1 MNTLRTYIDIVENL
15 NEEVKWQGSLFN
27 YLFTSLDNG
36 EELIDADSGVFYSP
50 IVSSMMTRLQTTT
63 NMRALHSLGPGNLIN
78 LINAQNK
85 KSKQISAFTIDS
97 EQSLTSRGV
106 WAGSGLIAL
115 VQGDAHV
122 GMAADMES
130 RVDKKGMRLIN
141 IGPASDMSGD
151 IDFDFYNSSDYNSMY
166 SELVAMRA
174 KILAQLNLEMQEESV
189 NEPQYLS
196 GNVKARA
203 IKSFID
209 GMEPIIA
216 KHQNTFN
223 YLFVSHIKNQSQG
236 YEGYTDD
243 YDEIVMGN
251 FVIKKLYIVTGE
263 DFDVDDWYQGYFPKD
278 GVFCLPDDPSKPL
291 EKNNCININFPVEV
305 VDIDEIEISDLL
317 T

>member
-1 MNTLRTYIDIVENL
+1 MNTLRNYINIVENL
-15 NEEVKWQGSLFN
+15 NEEIQWQGSLFN
-27 YLFTSLDNG
+27 YLFTSFESG
-36 EELIDADSGVFYSP
+36 EELIDADSGVYYVP

-63 NMRALHSLGPGNLIN
+63 NMRALHALGPENLIN
-78 LINAQNK
+78 LINAQDK

-97 EQSLTSRGV
+97 EQSLSSSGV
-106 WAGSGLIAL
+106 WAGAGLIAL

-141 IGPASDMSGD
+141 IGPASDMSGN

-166 SELVAMRA
+166 SELTAMRA
-174 KILAQLNLEMQEESV
+174 KILEQLNLEMQETDTD
-189 NEPQYLS
+189 EPQFLS
-196 GNVKARA
+196 GDIKARA

-216 KHQNTFN
+216 KHQKAFN
-223 YLFVSHIKNQSQG
+223 YLFVSHMKNQSQG

-251 FVIKKLYIVTGE
+251 FKIKKLFVVSGE
-263 DFDVDDWYQGYFPKD
+263 YSNIDDEMYERYFPQD
-278 GVFCLPDDPSKPL
+278 GVFCR
-291 EKNNCININFPVEV
+291 EENACINIDFPVELL
-305 VDIDEIEISDLL
+305 DMDEVEISDLL